1 MLLRGGADLALVN
14 GIIVSPDQSCLR
26 INSAATVRDADD
38 ALEDAGKPR
47 YISVVMQCNSTP
59 YKGTG
64 GVDVSVVQSIF
75 EAGPNSTISY
85 TPALTNRFVNGA
97 TETAVTATDPKT
109 IDSAFTTTNYVGA
122 VKDSSDTWYAGWTCN
137 SVTASFG
144 DSSGNCTA
152 IPTA

>member
-1 MLLRGGADLALVN
+1 
-14 GIIVSPDQSCLR
+14 
-26 INSAATVRDADD
+26 
-38 ALEDAGKPR
+38 
-47 YISVVMQCNSTP
+47 MQCNSTP

-85 TPALTNRFVNGA
+85 TPSLTNLFVNGA

-109 IDSAFTTTNYVGA
+109 IDSAFATTNYVGA

-144 DSSGNCTA
+144 SASGNCTA
-152 IPTA
+152 IPTT